1 MIFSVYIRCLE
12 DQYEGGREGLH
23 GPMVVCVQSVQFV
36 QHASLVYTCT
46 QPDRVVRKRKAST
59 TTTTTIRLT
68 PPTPPATPCQ
78 NQLYTGF
85 VNLTTPRR
93 HIYYTII
100 LCTISKEMHFLI
112 YLAMI

>member
-46 QPDRVVRKRKAST
+46 QPDRVVRKRKAP
-59 TTTTTIRLT
+59 TIRLT

-85 VNLTTPRR
+85 VNLTPPRR
-93 HIYYTII
+93 HVYFTFI
-100 LCTISKEMHFLI
+100 LCTIRREMHFLI